1 MTLSR
6 FVGVVAFVVMSFAI
20 LFCTLTGQGAD
31 AQGGQSAG
39 AANNEAVARAFMT
52 DLAGHNFDA
61 AEARFSPQVAGML
74 PKEKLAQAWEQITSQ
89 FGAFDSVQGVRPG
102 TNPAVVTLIC
112 KFSHGMLD
120 AILPFNDAQQL
131 IGFRL
136 VPAAEVGAPGPAWV
150 APDYARADSFTER
163 DVTVGNAPWALPGT
177 LTVPKGAGPFAA
189 VVLVH
194 GSGPEDRDE
203 AFGPNKMF
211 KDLAWGLATRGVAV
225 LRYEKRTKLYGAQMM
240 AGPVPMTVKQE
251 TEDDAVAAVALLAGT
266 PGIDAKHIY
275 LAGHSLGG
283 YLAPRIAAGD
293 AQIAGLI
300 LLAGTTRP
308 LEDDVVDQVTD
319 QLTKAGQQNSPE
331 GQQMIAKAK
340 ADAAAI
346 KDPNLKP
353 GAMLTFAGVKIP
365 SEYFLDLR
373 SYDPVK
379 AAQGLKIPMLILQ
392 GERDYQV
399 TMVDFANWKNGL
411 AGRGN
416 VTLKSYP
423 ALNHFFMAGTGPATP
438 AEYNVAGHV
447 EADVVEDV
455 GSWIRGKEK

>member
-1 MTLSR
+1 MSR
-6 FVGVVAFVVMSFAI
+6 GFFVGVIASIAVWFAFFPGTETGLGANGQG
-20 LFCTLTGQGAD
+20 GQGATP
-31 AQGGQSAG
+31 QS
-39 AANNEAVARAFMT
+39 NEAIARAFIA
-52 DLAGHNFDA
+52 DLAAHNFDA
-61 AEARFSPQVAGML
+61 AEARFLPQVAGML

-89 FGAFDSVQGVRPG
+89 FGAFDSVQGVHA
-102 TNPAVVTLIC
+102 NAMVVTLVC

-120 AILPFNDAQQL
+120 AILPFNDAHQL
-131 IGFRL
+131 VGFRL
-136 VPAAEVGAPGPAWV
+136 LPAAETQGGPVWAAPE
-150 APDYARADSFTER
+150 YARADSFTEQQEM
-163 DVTVGNAPWALPGT
+163 VGSTPWVLPGT
-177 LTVPKGAGPFAA
+177 LTMPKGAGPFPA

-353 GAMLTFAGVKIP
+353 GVMLTFAGAKIP
-365 SEYFLDLR
+365 SDYFLDLR
-373 SYDPVK
+373 NYDPVK
-379 AAQGLKIPMLILQ
+379 AAEGLRIPMLILQ

-455 GSWIRGKEK
+455 GSWIKKR

>member
-1 MTLSR
+1 MSAKN
-6 FVGVVAFVVMSFAI
+6 FVVAVLGWAVASLGFVAVNAN
-20 LFCTLTGQGAD
+20 GQGA
-31 AQGGQSAG
+31 AAVQS
-39 AANNEAVARAFMT
+39 NEAAARAFIA

-102 TNPAVVTLIC
+102 TNPAVVTLVC

-120 AILPFNDAQQL
+120 AVLPFDDKQQL

-136 VPAAEVGAPGPAWV
+136 VPAAEVGAAGPAWV
-150 APDYARADSFTER
+150 APEYGRADSFTER

-177 LTVPKGAGPFAA
+177 LTVPKGAGPFPA

-240 AGPVPMTVKQE
+240 AGSEPITVKQE
-251 TEDDAVAAVALLAGT
+251 TDDDAVAAVALLEGT
-266 PGIDAKHIY
+266 PGIDGKHIY

-353 GAMLTFAGVKIP
+353 GVMLTFAGVKIP

-373 SYDPVK
+373 NYDPVK
-379 AAQGLKIPMLILQ
+379 VAQGLKIPILILQ

-399 TMVDFANWKNGL
+399 TMVDFANWKSGL

-447 EADVVEDV
+447 EADVVEDIAAWLK
-455 GSWIRGKEK
+455 SASKK